1 MTSITLRAAL
11 DPRSVAVIGASDNPN
26 KIGGRPIHY
35 LGRFGFTGAIYPINP
50 HRAEIQGHKCYPDLA
65 SLPEA
70 PELAI
75 VAVPGQAAVA
85 AVTACA
91 ERGVKVAIVMASGFG
106 ETGAAGRAEE
116 RAMVA
121 CARAA
126 GMRLVGPNTQGL
138 ANFGTGAIASF
149 STMFLEAPPQD
160 GPVAI
165 VSQSGAMSVVPYGL
179 LRARGIG
186 VRHTH
191 ATGHDSDVTAAE
203 LALAVLED
211 PAVGLLLLYLESITD
226 AAALAEVAES
236 ARRRGVPVVA
246 LKAGRTA
253 AGQQAALSHT
263 GALANEDRVVDAFF
277 RRHSIWRARDVP
289 DLLNAAELYL
299 KGWRPDGRRLVAIS
313 NSGASCVMAAD
324 IAADLGMPLAA
335 LSEATQRELG
345 AVLPGFATVRNPIDI
360 TAALLA
366 NNRLLGAI
374 LPILARDTAVDL
386 TMLAVPVAGVGYD
399 LESFARDTAEFLQST
414 GKPVVLAAPQTG
426 VAAPFRA
433 AGVPTFADE
442 TQAIRALDQL
452 ARHWDLLRRPP
463 VAPTPLATVRMPEGA
478 ARFLDEAQS
487 LALVAAHGIPVVPH
501 RLCRTEAEA
510 REAFRAL
517 GPRVAV
523 KACSAEVPHK
533 SEHGLV
539 ALGIASEDAAAM
551 VFAELGRKLDAL
563 GLARDGAIVAAM
575 TSAARE
581 CALGA
586 RLDPVFGPVVMVG
599 DGGKYVEAM
608 PDVAVLLAPF
618 SREDVLEALGR
629 LRIAPL
635 FEGVRGEPPLDAE
648 ALAEAALKLGTLI
661 ASAEGRIASIDLNPV
676 MVGPRGAGIVVAD
689 ALVERA
695 SGYNLIHMH

>member
-1 MTSITLRAAL
+1 MTSHIPLRAAL
-11 DPRSVAVIGASDNPN
+11 DPRSVAVIGASENPN

-35 LGRFGFTGAIYPINP
+35 LGRFGFGGAIYPINP
-50 HRAEIQGHKCYPDLA
+50 HRAEIQGHRSYPDLA

-70 PELAI
+70 PDLAI

-85 AVTACA
+85 AVAASA

-116 RAMVA
+116 RAMVNS
-121 CARAA
+121 ARAA

-149 STMFLEAPPQD
+149 STMFLESPPQD

-179 LRARGIG
+179 LRGRGIG
-186 VRHTH
+186 VRHAH
-191 ATGHDSDVTAAE
+191 ATGNDADVTAAE
-203 LALAVLED
+203 LARAVLED
-211 PAVGLLLLYLESITD
+211 PAVGLLLLYLESIAD
-226 AAALAEVAES
+226 AAELAEVAEA

-253 AGQQAALSHT
+253 AGQQAARSHT

-277 RRHSIWRARDVP
+277 RRHGIWRAKDVP
-289 DLLNAAELYL
+289 DLVNAAELYL
-299 KGWRPDGRRLVAIS
+299 KGWRPEGRRLVAIS

-324 IAADLGMPLAA
+324 IAADLGTPMAK
-335 LSEATQRELG
+335 LSAETQRELA
-345 AVLPGFATVRNPIDI
+345 AVLPGFATVSNPIDI

-374 LPILARDTAVDL
+374 LPIVGRDPAADLALIAI
-386 TMLAVPVAGVGYD
+386 PVAGVGYD
-399 LESFARDTAEFLQST
+399 VEAFARDTAEFSRAT
-414 GKPVVLAAPQTG
+414 GKPVAMMIPQPS

-433 AGVPTFADE
+433 AGVPVFADE
-442 TQAIRALDQL
+442 TLAIRALHQL
-452 ARHWDLLRRPP
+452 ARHWDLLRRQPASPLPP
-463 VAPTPLATVRMPEGA
+463 ASVSVPEGT
-478 ARFLDEAQS
+478 ARFLNEAES

-501 RLCRTEAEA
+501 RLCRSEAEA

-523 KACSAEVPHK
+523 KACSAELPHK

-539 ALGIASEDAAAM
+539 ALGVASEGAVAAI
-551 VFAELGRKLDAL
+551 FAEQGRKLEIL
-563 GLARDGAIVAAM
+563 GIARDGVIVAAM
-575 TSAARE
+575 ATAARE

-586 RLDPVFGPVVMVG
+586 RLDPVFGPVVMLG

-608 PDVAVLLAPF
+608 PDVAVLLPPF
-618 SREDVLEALGR
+618 SREEVLEALAR
-629 LRIAPL
+629 LRIGPL
-635 FEGVRGEPPLDAE
+635 FEGVRGDPPLDAQ
-648 ALAEAALKLGTLI
+648 ALAEAAVKLGSLI
-661 ASAEGRIASIDLNPV
+661 VSAAGRIASIDLNPV
-676 MVGPRGAGIVVAD
+676 MTGARGAGVLVAD
-689 ALVERA
+689 ALVER
-695 SGYNLIHMH
+695 S

>member
-191 ATGHDSDVTAAE
+191 ATGNDSDVTAAE

-211 PAVGLLLLYLESITD
+211 PAVGLLLLYLESIAD

-236 ARRRGVPVVA
+236 ARRRGIPVVA

-277 RRHSIWRARDVP
+277 RRHSIWRAHDVP
-289 DLLNAAELYL
+289 DLVNAAELYL

-335 LSEATQRELG
+335 LSEETQRELG
-345 AVLPGFATVRNPIDI
+345 AALPGFATVRNPIDI

-366 NNRLLGAI
+366 NNHLLGAI
-374 LPILARDTAVDL
+374 LPILARDPAVDL

-433 AGVPTFADE
+433 VGVPTFADE

-452 ARHWDLLRRPP
+452 ARHWALLRRPP
-463 VAPTPLATVRMPEGA
+463 MTPTPLATVRMPEGS
-478 ARFLDEAQS
+478 ARFLNEAQS

-523 KACSAEVPHK
+523 KACSADVPHK

-539 ALGIASEDAAAM
+539 ALGIASEDAAAT

-563 GLARDGAIVAAM
+563 GLARDGVIVAAM
-575 TSAARE
+575 ASAARE

-608 PDVAVLLAPF
+608 PDVAVLLSPF
-618 SREDVLEALGR
+618 SREDVLDALGR

-635 FEGVRGEPPLDAE
+635 FEGVRGEPPFDAE
-648 ALAEAALKLGTLI
+648 ALVEAALKLGILI
-661 ASAEGRIASIDLNPV
+661 ASAQGHIASIDLNPV

-689 ALVERA
+689 ALVERR
-695 SGYNLIHMH
+695 

>member
-1 MTSITLRAAL
+1 MSSPSSLRAAL
-11 DPRSVAVIGASDNPN
+11 DPRSVAVIGASENPN
-26 KIGGRPIHY
+26 KIGGRPINY
-35 LGRFGFTGAIYPINP
+35 LGRFGFRGAIYPINP
-50 HRAEIQGHKCYPDLA
+50 HRAEIQGHKSYPDLA

-75 VAVPGQAAVA
+75 VAVPGEAAVA

-91 ERGVKVAIVMASGFG
+91 ERGVKVAVVMASGFG

-121 CARAA
+121 RARAA

-149 STMFLEAPPQD
+149 STMFLESPPQD

-191 ATGHDSDVTAAE
+191 ATGNDADVTAA
-203 LALAVLED
+203 
-211 PAVGLLLLYLESITD
+211 AVGLLLLYLESIAD
-226 AAALAEVAES
+226 AAALAEVAET

-253 AGQQAALSHT
+253 AGQQAARSHT

-277 RRHSIWRARDVP
+277 RQHGIWRASDVP
-289 DLLNAAELYL
+289 DLVNAAELYL
-299 KGWRPDGRRLVAIS
+299 KGWRPEGRRLVAIS

-324 IAADLGMPLAA
+324 IAADLRMPLAA
-335 LSEATQRELG
+335 LSAETQRELG
-345 AVLPGFATVRNPIDI
+345 AVLPGFATVSNPIDI

-366 NNRLLGAI
+366 NNHLLGAI
-374 LPILARDTAVDL
+374 LPIVGRDRAADLAMIAI
-386 TMLAVPVAGVGYD
+386 PVAGVGYD
-399 LESFARDTAEFLQST
+399 VEAFARDAADFSRTT
-414 GKPVVLAAPQTG
+414 GKPIAMAIPQPS

-433 AGVPTFADE
+433 AGVPVFADE

-452 ARHWDLLRRPP
+452 AQHWALLRRPP
-463 VAPTPLATVRMPEGA
+463 ATRTQRVSVQMPVGA
-478 ARFLDEAQS
+478 SRFLNEAES
-487 LALVAAHGIPVVPH
+487 LALIAAHGVPVVPH
-501 RLCRTEAEA
+501 RLCRSESEV
-510 REAFRAL
+510 REAFRVL

-533 SEHGLV
+533 TEQGLV
-539 ALGIASEDAAAM
+539 ALGIASQDAAAAAFTDQWRRL
-551 VFAELGRKLDAL
+551 VLLGV
-563 GLARDGAIVAAM
+563 ARDGVIVATMAA
-575 TSAARE
+575 AARE

-586 RLDPVFGPVVMVG
+586 RLNPVFGPVVMVG
-599 DGGKYVEAM
+599 DGGKYVEVM
-608 PDVAVLLAPF
+608 PDVAVLLPPF
-618 SREDVLEALGR
+618 SREDVLEAALAR

-648 ALAEAALKLGTLI
+648 ALADAALKLGALI
-661 ASAEGRIASIDLNPV
+661 ASADGRIASIDLNPV
-676 MVGPRGAGIVVAD
+676 MVSPRGTGIVVAD
-689 ALVERA
+689 ALVER
-695 SGYNLIHMH
+695 G

>member
-1 MTSITLRAAL
+1 MTSQSTLRAAL
-11 DPRSVAVIGASDNPN
+11 DPRSVAVIGASENPN

-35 LGRFGFTGAIYPINP
+35 LGRFGFGGAIYPINP
-50 HRAEIQGHKCYPDLA
+50 HRAEIQGHRSYPDLA

-70 PELAI
+70 PDLAI

-91 ERGVKVAIVMASGFG
+91 ERGVKVAIVMASGFA
-106 ETGAAGRAEE
+106 ETGPAGRAEE

-121 CARAA
+121 SARAA

-149 STMFLEAPPQD
+149 STMFLESPPRD

-191 ATGHDSDVTAAE
+191 ATGNDADVTAAE
-203 LALAVLED
+203 LASAVLED
-211 PAVGLLLLYLESITD
+211 PAVGLLLLYLESIAD
-226 AAALAEVAES
+226 AAALAEVAET
-236 ARRRGVPVVA
+236 ARRRAVPVVA

-253 AGQQAALSHT
+253 AGQQAARSHT

-277 RRHSIWRARDVP
+277 RRHGIWRASDMP
-289 DLLNAAELYL
+289 DLVNAAELYL
-299 KGWRPDGRRLVAIS
+299 KGWRPAGRRLVAIS
-313 NSGASCVMAAD
+313 NSGASGVMAAD
-324 IAADLGMPLAA
+324 IAAELGMPLAK
-335 LSEATQRELG
+335 LSQETRRELA
-345 AVLPGFATVRNPIDI
+345 AVLPGFATVSNPIDI

-374 LPILARDTAVDL
+374 LPIVGRDPAADLAMIAI
-386 TMLAVPVAGVGYD
+386 PVAGVGYD
-399 LESFARDTAEFLQST
+399 VEAFARDTADFSRAT
-414 GKPVVLAAPQTG
+414 GKPVAMAIPQPS

-433 AGVPTFADE
+433 AGVPVFADE
-442 TQAIRALDQL
+442 TQAIRALHQL
-452 ARHWDLLRRPP
+452 ARHWDLLRHPQ
-463 VAPTPLATVRMPEGA
+463 VAPLPPATVRMPEGS
-478 ARFLDEAQS
+478 ARFLNEAES
-487 LALVAAHGIPVVPH
+487 LELVAAQGIPVVPH
-501 RLCRTEAEA
+501 RLCRSEAEA

-539 ALGIASEDAAAM
+539 ALGIASEDAAAAA
-551 VFAELGRKLDAL
+551 FAQQWRKLEAMSV
-563 GLARDGAIVAAM
+563 AREGVIVATMARA
-575 TSAARE
+575 SRE

-608 PDVAVLLAPF
+608 PDVAILLPPF
-618 SREDVLEALGR
+618 SREDVLEALAR

-648 ALAEAALKLGTLI
+648 ALADAALKLGALI

-676 MVGPRGAGIVVAD
+676 MVDARGAGIVVAD
-689 ALVERA
+689 ALVERRHA
-695 SGYNLIHMH
+695 G

>member
-1 MTSITLRAAL
+1 MTSHIPLRAAL
-11 DPRSVAVIGASDNPN
+11 DPRSVAVIGASENPN

-35 LGRFGFTGAIYPINP
+35 LGRFGFGGAIYPINP
-50 HRAEIQGHKCYPDLA
+50 HRAEIQGHRSYPDLA

-70 PELAI
+70 PDLAI

-85 AVTACA
+85 AVAASA

-116 RAMVA
+116 RAMVNS
-121 CARAA
+121 ARAA

-149 STMFLEAPPQD
+149 STMFLESPPQD

-179 LRARGIG
+179 LRGRGIG
-186 VRHTH
+186 VRHAH
-191 ATGHDSDVTAAE
+191 ATGNDADVTAAE
-203 LALAVLED
+203 LARAVLED
-211 PAVGLLLLYLESITD
+211 PAVGLLLLYLESIAD
-226 AAALAEVAES
+226 AAELAEVAEA

-253 AGQQAALSHT
+253 AGQQAARSHT

-277 RRHSIWRARDVP
+277 RRHGIWRAKDVP
-289 DLLNAAELYL
+289 DLVNAAELYL
-299 KGWRPDGRRLVAIS
+299 KGWRPEGRRLVAIS

-324 IAADLGMPLAA
+324 IAADLGTPMAK
-335 LSEATQRELG
+335 LSAETQRELA
-345 AVLPGFATVRNPIDI
+345 AVLPGFATVSNPIDI

-374 LPILARDTAVDL
+374 LPIVGRDPAADLAMIAI
-386 TMLAVPVAGVGYD
+386 PVAGVGYD
-399 LESFARDTAEFLQST
+399 VEAFARDTAEFSRAT
-414 GKPVVLAAPQTG
+414 GKPVAMMIPQPS

-433 AGVPTFADE
+433 AGVPVFADE
-442 TQAIRALDQL
+442 TLAIRALHQL
-452 ARHWDLLRRPP
+452 ARHWDLLRRQPASPLPP
-463 VAPTPLATVRMPEGA
+463 ASVSVPEGT
-478 ARFLDEAQS
+478 ARFLNEAES

-501 RLCRTEAEA
+501 RLCRSEAEA

-523 KACSAEVPHK
+523 KACSAELPHK

-539 ALGIASEDAAAM
+539 ALGVASEGAVAAI
-551 VFAELGRKLDAL
+551 FAEQGRKLEIL
-563 GLARDGAIVAAM
+563 GIARDGVIVAAM
-575 TSAARE
+575 ATAARE

-586 RLDPVFGPVVMVG
+586 RLDPVFGPVVMLG

-608 PDVAVLLAPF
+608 PDVAVLLPPF
-618 SREDVLEALGR
+618 SREEVLEALAR
-629 LRIAPL
+629 LRIGPL
-635 FEGVRGEPPLDAE
+635 FEGVRGDPPLDAQ
-648 ALAEAALKLGTLI
+648 ALAEAAVKLGSLI
-661 ASAEGRIASIDLNPV
+661 VSAAGRIASIDLNPV
-676 MVGPRGAGIVVAD
+676 MTGARGAGVLVAD
-689 ALVERA
+689 ALVER
-695 SGYNLIHMH
+695 S

>member
-1 MTSITLRAAL
+1 MSSESTLRAAL
-11 DPRSVAVIGASDNPN
+11 DPRSVAVIGASENPN

-35 LGRFGFTGAIYPINP
+35 LGRFGFKGAIYPINP
-50 HRAEIQGHKCYPDLA
+50 HRAEIQGHKSYPDLA
-65 SLPEA
+65 SLPES

-75 VAVPGQAAVA
+75 VAVPGEAAVA
-85 AVTACA
+85 AVARSA

-106 ETGAAGRAEE
+106 ETGASGQAEE
-116 RAMVA
+116 QAMVA
-121 CARAA
+121 SARAH

-138 ANFGTGAIASF
+138 ANFGTGAIANF
-149 STMFLEAPPQD
+149 STMFLESPPED

-179 LRARGIG
+179 LRGRGIG

-191 ATGHDSDVTAAE
+191 ATGNDADVTAPE

-211 PAVGLLLLYLESITD
+211 PAVRLLLLYLESIAD
-226 AAALAEVAES
+226 AAVLAEVAES
-236 ARRRGVPVVA
+236 ARRREVPVVV

-253 AGQQAALSHT
+253 AGQKAARSHT

-277 RRHSIWRARDVP
+277 RQHGMWRARDVP
-289 DLLNAAELYL
+289 DLVNAAELYL
-299 KGWRPDGRRLVAIS
+299 KGWRPEGRRLVAIS
-313 NSGASCVMAAD
+313 NSGASCVMSAD
-324 IAADLGMPLAA
+324 IAADFGIPLAA
-335 LSEATQRELG
+335 LSNKTQRELG
-345 AVLPGFATVRNPIDI
+345 AVLPGFATVSNPIDI
-360 TAALLA
+360 TAALLS

-374 LPILARDTAVDL
+374 LPIVGRDPAVDL
-386 TMLAVPVAGVGYD
+386 TMVAIPVAGVGYD
-399 LESFARDTAEFLQST
+399 VEAFARDTAEFSRVT
-414 GKPVVLAAPQTG
+414 HKPAVAMIPQPS

-433 AGVPTFADE
+433 AGVPVFADE
-442 TQAIRALDQL
+442 TQTIRALDQL
-452 ARHWDLLRRPP
+452 ARHAALLRRARP
-463 VAPTPLATVRMPEGA
+463 APMPRATVTLPEGTS
-478 ARFLDEAQS
+478 RFLNEAES
-487 LALVAAHGIPVVPH
+487 LALLAGHGIPVVPH
-501 RLCRTEAEA
+501 RLCRSEAET

-517 GPRVAV
+517 GPKVAV

-539 ALGIASEDAAAM
+539 SLGIESEQAAGLA
-551 VFAELGRKLDAL
+551 FTYQWSRLATLDV
-563 GLARDGAIVAAM
+563 ARDGVIVAAM
-575 TSAARE
+575 ASAPRE

-608 PDVAVLLAPF
+608 PDVSVLLPPF
-618 SREDVLEALGR
+618 SCEDVLEALAQ

-635 FEGVRGEPPLDAE
+635 FKGVRGEPPLDAD
-648 ALAEAALKLGTLI
+648 ALADAVLKLGSLI

-676 MVGPRGAGIVVAD
+676 MVGARGAGVVVVD

-695 SGYNLIHMH
+695 T

>member
-1 MTSITLRAAL
+1 MTSHIPLRAAL
-11 DPRSVAVIGASDNPN
+11 DPRSVAVIGASENPN

-35 LGRFGFTGAIYPINP
+35 LGRFGFGGAIYPINP
-50 HRAEIQGHKCYPDLA
+50 HRAEIQGHRSYPDLA

-70 PELAI
+70 PDLAI

-85 AVTACA
+85 AVAASA

-116 RAMVA
+116 RAMVDA
-121 CARAA
+121 ARAA
-126 GMRLVGPNTQGL
+126 GMRLIGPNTQGL

-149 STMFLEAPPQD
+149 STMFLESPPQD

-179 LRARGIG
+179 LRGRGIG
-186 VRHTH
+186 VRHAH
-191 ATGHDSDVTAAE
+191 ATGNDADVTAPE
-203 LALAVLED
+203 LARAVLED
-211 PAVGLLLLYLESITD
+211 PAVGLLLLYLESIAD
-226 AAALAEVAES
+226 AAELAEVAET

-253 AGQQAALSHT
+253 AGQQAARSHT

-277 RRHSIWRARDVP
+277 RRHGIWRAKDVP
-289 DLLNAAELYL
+289 DLVNAAELYL
-299 KGWRPDGRRLVAIS
+299 KGWRPEGRRLVAIS

-324 IAADLGMPLAA
+324 IAADLGTPMAK
-335 LSEATQRELG
+335 LSAETQRELA
-345 AVLPGFATVRNPIDI
+345 AVLPGFATVSNPIDI

-374 LPILARDTAVDL
+374 LPIVGRDPAADLAMIAI
-386 TMLAVPVAGVGYD
+386 PVAGVGYD
-399 LESFARDTAEFLQST
+399 VEAFARDTAEFSRAT
-414 GKPVVLAAPQTG
+414 GKPVAMMIPQPS

-433 AGVPTFADE
+433 AGVPVFADE
-442 TQAIRALDQL
+442 TLAIRALHQL
-452 ARHWDLLRRPP
+452 ARHWDLLRRQPASPLPP
-463 VAPTPLATVRMPEGA
+463 ASVSVPEGT
-478 ARFLDEAQS
+478 ARFLNEAES

-501 RLCRTEAEA
+501 RLCRSEAEA

-523 KACSAEVPHK
+523 KACSAELPHK

-539 ALGIASEDAAAM
+539 ALGVASEGAVAAI
-551 VFAELGRKLDAL
+551 FAEQGRKLEIL
-563 GLARDGAIVAAM
+563 GIARDGVIVAAM
-575 TSAARE
+575 ATAARE

-586 RLDPVFGPVVMVG
+586 RLDPVFGPVVMLG

-608 PDVAVLLAPF
+608 PDVAVLLPPF
-618 SREDVLEALGR
+618 SREEVLEALAR
-629 LRIAPL
+629 LRIGPL
-635 FEGVRGEPPLDAE
+635 FEGVRGEPPLDAQ
-648 ALAEAALKLGTLI
+648 ALAEAAVKLGSLI
-661 ASAEGRIASIDLNPV
+661 VSAAGRIASIDLNPV
-676 MVGPRGAGIVVAD
+676 MTGARGAGILVAD
-689 ALVERA
+689 ALVER
-695 SGYNLIHMH
+695 G

>member
-1 MTSITLRAAL
+1 MTAHTTLRAAL
-11 DPRSVAVIGASDNPN
+11 DPSSVAVIGASENPN

-35 LGRFGFTGAIYPINP
+35 LGRFGFRGAIYPINP
-50 HRAEIQGHKCYPDLA
+50 HRAEIQGHKSYPDLA

-91 ERGVKVAIVMASGFG
+91 QRGVKVAVVMASGFG
-106 ETGAAGRAEE
+106 ETGPSGQAEE
-116 RAMVA
+116 RAMVET
-121 CARAA
+121 ARAH

-138 ANFGTGAIASF
+138 ANFGTGAIANF
-149 STMFLEAPPQD
+149 STMFLESPPQD
-160 GPVAI
+160 GPIAI

-191 ATGHDSDVTAAE
+191 ATGNDADVTAPEMAR
-203 LALAVLED
+203 AVLED
-211 PAVGLLLLYLESITD
+211 PAVKLLLLYLESIAD
-226 AAALAEVAES
+226 AGALAEVAAA
-236 ARRRGVPVVA
+236 ARRREVPVVA

-253 AGQQAALSHT
+253 AGQQAARSHT

-277 RRHSIWRARDVP
+277 RQHGIWRARDVP
-289 DLLNAAELYL
+289 DLVNAVELYL
-299 KGWRPDGRRLVAIS
+299 KGWRPEGRRLVTIS
-313 NSGASCVMAAD
+313 NSGASCVMSAD
-324 IAADLGMPLAA
+324 IAADLGMPLAP
-335 LSEATQRELG
+335 LSEETQRELG
-345 AVLPGFATVRNPIDI
+345 AVLPGFATVKNPIDI

-366 NNRLLGAI
+366 NNHLLGAI
-374 LPILARDTAVDL
+374 LPIVGRDPAADLAMIAI
-386 TMLAVPVAGVGYD
+386 PVAGVGYD
-399 LESFARDTAEFLQST
+399 VEAFARDTAEFTQTT
-414 GKPVVLAAPQTG
+414 GKPVAMTIPQPS

-433 AGVPTFADE
+433 AGVPVFADE
-442 TQAIRALDQL
+442 TDAIRALDQL
-452 ARHWDLLRRPP
+452 ARHWALLRRTRAGPMPAASVTLPP
-463 VAPTPLATVRMPEGA
+463 GA
-478 ARFLDEAQS
+478 HRFLNEAES
-487 LALVAAHGIPVVPH
+487 LALLREHGIPVVPH
-501 RLCRTEAEA
+501 RLCRSEAEA
-510 REAFRAL
+510 REAYRAL

-539 ALGIASEDAAAM
+539 ALGVASEAAATDA
-551 VFAELGRKLDAL
+551 FTTQWRKLETL
-563 GLARDGAIVAAM
+563 GVPRDGVIVAAM
-575 TSAARE
+575 AVAARE

-608 PDVAVLLAPF
+608 PDITVLLPPF
-618 SREDVLEALGR
+618 SRADVLEALDR

-635 FEGVRGEPPLDAE
+635 FKGVRGEPPLDVE
-648 ALAEAALKLGTLI
+648 ALADATLKLGALI
-661 ASAEGRIASIDLNPV
+661 ASAQGRIASIDLNPV
-676 MVGPRGAGIVVAD
+676 MVRAHGAGVVVAD

-695 SGYNLIHMH
+695 TI

>member
-1 MTSITLRAAL
+1 MTTQSTLRAAL
-11 DPRSVAVIGASDNPN
+11 DPRSVAVIGASENPN

-35 LGRFGFTGAIYPINP
+35 LGRFGFRGAIYPINP
-50 HRAEIQGHKCYPDLA
+50 HRAEIQGHKSYPDLT

-85 AVTACA
+85 AVAACA

-121 CARAA
+121 TARAA

-138 ANFGTGAIASF
+138 VNFGTGAIASF
-149 STMFLEAPPQD
+149 STMFLESPPQD

-191 ATGHDSDVTAAE
+191 ATGNDADVTAPE
-203 LALAVLED
+203 LARAVLDD
-211 PAVGLLLLYLESITD
+211 PAVGLLLLYLESIAD
-226 AAALAEVAES
+226 AAALAEVAET
-236 ARRRGVPVVA
+236 ARRRDIPVVA
-246 LKAGRTA
+246 LKAGRTT
-253 AGQQAALSHT
+253 AGQQAARSHT

-277 RRHSIWRARDVP
+277 RQHGIWRARDVP
-289 DLLNAAELYL
+289 DLVNAAELYL
-299 KGWRPDGRRLVAIS
+299 KAWRPEGRRLVAMS

-324 IAADLGMPLAA
+324 IAVDLGMPLAS
-335 LSEATQRELG
+335 LSAETQRAL
-345 AVLPGFATVRNPIDI
+345 ASVLPGFATVSNPIDI

-366 NNRLLGAI
+366 NNHLLGAI
-374 LPILARDTAVDL
+374 LPIVGRDPASDL
-386 TMLAVPVAGVGYD
+386 TMVAIPVAGVGYD
-399 LESFARDTAEFLQST
+399 VEAFARDTADFSRTT
-414 GKPVVLAAPQTG
+414 GKPAVAMIPQPS

-433 AGVPTFADE
+433 AGVPVFADE
-442 TQAIRALDQL
+442 SSAIRALDQL

-463 VAPTPLATVRMPEGA
+463 APPMPLATVRMPAGS
-478 ARFLDEAQS
+478 ARFLNEAES
-487 LALVAAHGIPVVPH
+487 LALVAAHGIAVVPH
-501 RLCRTEAEA
+501 RLCRSEAEA
-510 REAFRAL
+510 REAFRVL

-539 ALGIASEDAAAM
+539 ALGIASEDAAAAA
-551 VFAELGRKLDAL
+551 FADQWRKLDAL
-563 GLARDGAIVAAM
+563 GIARDGVIVAAM
-575 TSAARE
+575 VTAARE

-608 PDVAVLLAPF
+608 PDVAVLLPPF
-618 SREDVLEALGR
+618 SREDVLDALAR

-635 FEGVRGEPPLDAE
+635 FQGVRGEPPLDAD
-648 ALAEAALKLGTLI
+648 ALADAALKLGTLI
-661 ASAEGRIASIDLNPV
+661 VSADVCIASIDLNPA
-676 MVGPRGAGIVVAD
+676 MVGARGGGIVVAD
-689 ALVERA
+689 ALVERSQHA
-695 SGYNLIHMH
+695 D

>member
-1 MTSITLRAAL
+1 
-11 DPRSVAVIGASDNPN
+11 
-26 KIGGRPIHY
+26 
-35 LGRFGFTGAIYPINP
+35 
-50 HRAEIQGHKCYPDLA
+50 
-65 SLPEA
+65 
-70 PELAI
+70 
-75 VAVPGQAAVA
+75 
-85 AVTACA
+85 
-91 ERGVKVAIVMASGFG
+91 
-106 ETGAAGRAEE
+106 
-116 RAMVA
+116 MVA

-149 STMFLEAPPQD
+149 STMFLESPPQD

-191 ATGHDSDVTAAE
+191 ATGNDSDVTAAE

-289 DLLNAAELYL
+289 DLVNAAELYL

-335 LSEATQRELG
+335 LSEETQRELG
-345 AVLPGFATVRNPIDI
+345 TVLPGFATVRNPIDI
-360 TAALLA
+360 TAALLS

-374 LPILARDTAVDL
+374 LPILARDAAVDL

-414 GKPVVLAAPQTG
+414 RKT
-426 VAAPFRA
+426 
-433 AGVPTFADE
+433 
-442 TQAIRALDQL
+442 
-452 ARHWDLLRRPP
+452 
-463 VAPTPLATVRMPEGA
+463 
-478 ARFLDEAQS
+478 
-487 LALVAAHGIPVVPH
+487 
-501 RLCRTEAEA
+501 
-510 REAFRAL
+510 
-517 GPRVAV
+517 
-523 KACSAEVPHK
+523 
-533 SEHGLV
+533 
-539 ALGIASEDAAAM
+539 
-551 VFAELGRKLDAL
+551 AEL
-563 GLARDGAIVAAM
+563 
-575 TSAARE
+575 
-581 CALGA
+581 
-586 RLDPVFGPVVMVG
+586 
-599 DGGKYVEAM
+599 
-608 PDVAVLLAPF
+608 
-618 SREDVLEALGR
+618 
-629 LRIAPL
+629 
-635 FEGVRGEPPLDAE
+635 
-648 ALAEAALKLGTLI
+648 
-661 ASAEGRIASIDLNPV
+661 
-676 MVGPRGAGIVVAD
+676 AD
-689 ALVERA
+689 
-695 SGYNLIHMH
+695 

>member
-1 MTSITLRAAL
+1 MTSPSTLRAAL
-11 DPRSVAVIGASDNPN
+11 SPRSVAVIGASENPN
-26 KIGGRPIHY
+26 KVGGRPIHY
-35 LGRFGFTGAIYPINP
+35 LGRFGFGGAIYPINP
-50 HRAEIQGHKCYPDLA
+50 NRAEIQGHKSYPDLA

-70 PELAI
+70 PDLVI
-75 VAVPGQAAVA
+75 VAVPGQAAVM

-106 ETGAAGRAEE
+106 ETGPAGRAEE
-116 RAMVA
+116 HAMVA
-121 CARAA
+121 SARAA

-149 STMFLEAPPQD
+149 STMFLESPPQD

-191 ATGHDSDVTAAE
+191 ATGNDADVTAAE
-203 LALAVLED
+203 LARAVLED
-211 PAVGLLLLYLESITD
+211 PAVGLLLLYLESIAD
-226 AAALAEVAES
+226 AAALAEVAET

-253 AGQQAALSHT
+253 AGQRAASSHT

-277 RRHSIWRARDVP
+277 RRHGIWRAKDVP
-289 DLLNAAELYL
+289 DLVNAAELYL
-299 KGWRPDGRRLVAIS
+299 KGWRPEGRRLVAIS

-335 LSEATQRELG
+335 LSEETQRELA
-345 AVLPGFATVRNPIDI
+345 AVLPGFATLSNPIDI

-366 NNRLLGAI
+366 NNRLLGAV
-374 LPILARDTAVDL
+374 LPIVGRDPAADLAMIAI
-386 TMLAVPVAGVGYD
+386 PVAGVGYD
-399 LESFARDTAEFLQST
+399 VEAFARDTAEFSRAT
-414 GKPVVLAAPQTG
+414 GKPVAMAIPQPS

-433 AGVPTFADE
+433 AGVPVFADE
-442 TQAIRALDQL
+442 TQAIGALHQL
-452 ARHWDLLRRPP
+452 ARHSDLLRRPP
-463 VAPTPLATVRMPEGA
+463 VAPMPPMTVRAPEGS
-478 ARFLDEAQS
+478 ARFLNEAES
-487 LALVAAHGIPVVPH
+487 LALVAAHGIRVVPH
-501 RLCRTEAEA
+501 RLCRNEAEA
-510 REAFRAL
+510 REAFRAI

-539 ALGIASEDAAAM
+539 ALGVASEEAVAAA
-551 VFAELGRKLDAL
+551 FTEQWRKLEAL
-563 GLARDGAIVAAM
+563 GVARDGVIVAAM
-575 TSAARE
+575 ATAARE

-586 RLDPVFGPVVMVG
+586 RLDPVFGPVVMLG

-608 PDVAVLLAPF
+608 PDVAVLLPPF
-618 SREDVLEALGR
+618 SREDALEALGR

-635 FEGVRGEPPLDAE
+635 FQGVRGEPPLDAD
-648 ALAEAALKLGTLI
+648 ALAEAALKLGVLI

-676 MVGPRGAGIVVAD
+676 MVGARGAGIVVAD
-689 ALVERA
+689 ALVER
-695 SGYNLIHMH
+695 G

>member
-1 MTSITLRAAL
+1 MPTHATLRAAL
-11 DPRSVAVIGASDNPN
+11 DPRSVAVIGASENPN

-35 LGRFGFTGAIYPINP
+35 LGRFGFRGAIYPINP
-50 HRAEIQGHKCYPDLA
+50 HRAEVQGHKSYPDLA

-70 PELAI
+70 PELAV
-75 VAVPGQAAVA
+75 VAVPGQAAVD
-85 AVTACA
+85 AVAACA

-106 ETGAAGRAEE
+106 ETGAAGRAQEQ
-116 RAMVA
+116 AMVA
-121 CARAA
+121 RARAA
-126 GMRLVGPNTQGL
+126 GMRLIGPNTQGL

-149 STMFLEAPPQD
+149 STMFLESPPKD

-186 VRHTH
+186 VRHAH
-191 ATGHDSDVTAAE
+191 ATGNDADVTAAE
-203 LALAVLED
+203 LARAVVED
-211 PAVGLLLLYLESITD
+211 PAVELLLLYLESIAD
-226 AAALAEVAES
+226 AAALADVAET
-236 ARRRGVPVVA
+236 ARHRGLPVVA

-253 AGQQAALSHT
+253 AGQQAARSHT

-277 RRHSIWRARDVP
+277 RRHAIWRARDMP
-289 DLLNAAELYL
+289 DLVNAAELYL
-299 KGWRPDGRRLVAIS
+299 RGWRPEGRRLVAIS

-335 LSEATQRELG
+335 LSEPTQREL
-345 AVLPGFATVRNPIDI
+345 ATVLPGFATVRNPIDI

-374 LPILARDTAVDL
+374 LPIVGRDPAADLALIAI
-386 TMLAVPVAGVGYD
+386 PVAGVGYD
-399 LESFARDTAEFLQST
+399 VEAFARDTADFSRST
-414 GKPVVLAAPQTG
+414 GKPVAMAIPQPS
-426 VAAPFRA
+426 VAEPFRA
-433 AGVPTFADE
+433 AGVPVFADE

-463 VAPTPLATVRMPEGA
+463 AAPMPPVAVPMPAGS
-478 ARFLDEAQS
+478 ARFLNEVES
-487 LALVAAHGIPVVPH
+487 LALIAQHGIAVVPH
-501 RLCRTEAEA
+501 RLCRSEAEV

-523 KACSAEVPHK
+523 KVCSAEVPHK

-539 ALGIASEDAAAM
+539 ALGIDSEDAAAE
-551 VFAELGRKLDAL
+551 VFAEQWRKLGAL
-563 GLARDGAIVAAM
+563 GVARDGVIVATMA
-575 TSAARE
+575 AGARE

-586 RLDPVFGPVVMVG
+586 RVDPVFGPVVMVG

-608 PDVAVLLAPF
+608 PDVAVLLAF
-618 SREDVLEALGR
+618 SREDVIEALAR

-635 FEGVRGEPPLDAE
+635 FQGVHGEPPLDAE
-648 ALAEAALKLGTLI
+648 ALADAALKLGALI
-661 ASAEGRIASIDLNPV
+661 ASAQGRIASIDLNPV
-676 MVGPRGAGIVVAD
+676 MVRPRGSGVVVAD

-695 SGYNLIHMH
+695 